1 MKNSLKKYLL
11 IGAGLFFVFACSKEK
26 EIDNVDAQPEKDVYV
41 YTFGIGSAEAPN
53 VDTKSIL
60 QSDANGLYMAWEST
74 DKLNS
79 WAYSTVTNNYSY
91 NNESSVNTSDNP
103 VTFQITSYRA
113 LNKGDMV
120 YCKFPYATGS
130 GTSPEAVSM
139 TIASSQTQNGTV
151 FNTSSMPMV
160 SLPFEMP
167 TDVAS
172 QSNAKAGN
180 VLFYNVGSIIEFDI
194 FSPTSLYADETIE
207 SVQFTSANA
216 IAGNFT
222 MDLTAISES
231 DLSTLDIDGYSVKGV
246 TTNIEG
252 ALSVGTATNKDN
264 ATKVYMV
271 IAPGD
276 YTGTVVVNTNAAQ
289 YTYTISS
296 AISFARAGVKRLGLN
311 LEKGGARKVV
321 GLPNGDYV
329 ILAHYASGYKAMSGV
344 ANGTRL
350 AQESFSLW
358 NGSDEQVVLQDKNI
372 VWTLAKSGTN
382 YTLTNKENGK
392 QLNYGS
398 SGTASTAASG
408 KTLTITEGTGANEGM
423 YTVTNSTFTLR
434 HNSSSS
440 WFAFYNTTTTMTN
453 YFYFVRAVVKTKLA
467 TPENVM
473 ADVENED
480 EVVVVW
486 DSVENAES
494 YDVTLNGITQ
504 NTTELSYRFV
514 DVPVGTY
521 TVSVIA
527 KNADTAKYD
536 ESDEGVSNSVK
547 VGTPPLAKPVIDAFT
562 QKATGFAAS
571 WTAGDA
577 FTTSYSWDLYVGSV
591 ADENLIGTGVTTDDS
606 IDIAFDSADFPETS
620 FTADETYYLVV
631 TAIASGYASTASEA
645 ANFVA
650 TGSVTTYKWIKITT
664 ASQIEV
670 GGQYILG
677 GVHNN
682 TTYSYMPN
690 TESSS
695 ANPTTTTSS
704 LISKTEIA
712 DEDVTKDMIWDFVDA
727 GSDLIYIQSHANASH
742 KLNTTSSTGTNI
754 RISSGNTTHNKWT
767 ITVNDDYGWDYHNDS
782 KYLTVYAAN
791 AWRNYENNETNRN
804 GTFIIFK
811 RVEE

>member
-1 MKNSLKKYLL
+1 MKNSLIKYLL
-11 IGAGLFFVFACSKEK
+11 IGAGLFFVFACSK

-41 YTFGIGSAEAPN
+41 YTFGIGSAEAPD

-120 YCKFPYATGS
+120 YCKFPYATSS

-194 FSPTSLYADETIE
+194 FSPTGLYADETIE

-222 MDLTAISES
+222 MDLTAISAS
-231 DLSTLDIDGYSVKGV
+231 DLSTLDIDGYSVKSV
-246 TTNIEG
+246 TTNVEG
-252 ALSVGTATNKDN
+252 VLSVGAATNKDN

-271 IAPGD
+271 VAPGD
-276 YTGTVVVNTNAAQ
+276 YTGTVVVNTSAAQ
-289 YTYTISS
+289 YTYTIGS
-296 AISFARAGVKRLGLN
+296 AISFVRAGVKRLGLN

-329 ILAHYASGYKAMSGV
+329 ILAHYDASGYKAMSSAV
-344 ANGTRL
+344 ASSTRL
-350 AQESFSLW
+350 AQESFIW
-358 NGSDEQVVLQDKNI
+358 NGTDEPVALQDKNI
-372 VWTLAKSGTN
+372 VWAVAKSGTN
-382 YTLTNKENGK
+382 YTLTNKANGK
-392 QLNYGS
+392 QLNYSS
-398 SGTASTAASG
+398 SGTANTATSG

-423 YTVTNSTFTLR
+423 YTVTNSNFTLR

-440 WFAFYNTTTTMTN
+440 WFAFYNTSNTMTN

-467 TPENVM
+467 TPKNVI

-521 TVSVIA
+521 TVSVVA
-527 KNADTAKYD
+527 KNSDTAKYG
-536 ESDEGVSNSVK
+536 ESDEGISNSVK

-577 FTTSYSWDLYVGSV
+577 YTASYSWDLYVGSV

-631 TAIASGYASTASEA
+631 TAVASGYASTASDA

-650 TGSVTTYKWIKITT
+650 SGSVTTYKWIKITT

-690 TESSS
+690 TQSSS
-695 ANPTTTTSS
+695 ANPTTITSS
-704 LISKTEIA
+704 LISQTEIA
-712 DEDVTKDMIWDFVDA
+712 DEDVTDDMIWDFVDA
-727 GSDLIYIQSHANASH
+727 GSDLIYIQSHANSTY
-742 KLNTTSSTGTNI
+742 KLNTTSSTGDKI
-754 RISSGNTTHNKWT
+754 RISSGNTDHNKWT
-767 ITVNDDYGWDYHNDS
+767 ITVNASYGWDYHNDS
-782 KYLTVYAAN
+782 MYLTVYTAN
-791 AWRNYENNETNRN
+791 AWRNYSNNTTNRK
-804 GTFIIFK
+804 GSFIIFK